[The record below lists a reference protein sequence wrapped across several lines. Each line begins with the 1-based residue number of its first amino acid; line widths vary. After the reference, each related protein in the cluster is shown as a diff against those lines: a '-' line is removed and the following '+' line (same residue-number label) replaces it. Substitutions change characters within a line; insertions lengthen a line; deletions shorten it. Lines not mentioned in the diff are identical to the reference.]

1 MRWRWLILF
10 FVFFSLALWSHDTRA
25 ESESVSNITGRVVK
39 VLPLLMDTN
48 GAVATS
54 PSLFDRDAYQAYLHQ
69 HTNDVSGIRFDVCWA
84 AHHARGLKLTV
95 RVEVRGIGA
104 RGLPTEAK
112 LEQTVTPKLFNHWKS
127 LTLVGADY
135 KKLGTLS
142 AWRATLW
149 NGKQKL
155 GEQRSFLWS
164 M

>member
-1 MRWRWLILF
+1 MRWRRLILF
-10 FVFFSLALWSHDTRA
+10 FISFFLALWSHDVRA
-25 ESESVSNITGRVVK
+25 EQAPNVTGRIVK

-54 PSLFDRDAYQAYLHQ
+54 PSLFDRDAYQAFLLE
-69 HTNDVSGIRFDVCWA
+69 HTNDVSGIRFDVCWKA
-84 AHHARGLKLTV
+84 RHARGLALIV
-95 RVEVRGIGA
+95 RVQLRGIGA
-104 RGLPTEAK
+104 HGLPTEAT
-112 LEQTVTPKLFNHWKS
+112 LEQTVTPGWFHHWKS
-127 LTLVGADY
+127 LTLAGADY

-164 M
+164 L

>member
-10 FVFFSLALWSHDTRA
+10 SIFFSLALWSDDGRA
-25 ESESVSNITGRVVK
+25 ETTSSVSGRIVK

-54 PSLFDRDAYQAYLHQ
+54 PSLFDRDAYQAFLREH
-69 HTNDVSGIRFDVCWA
+69 HTNEVSGIRFDVCWTA
-84 AHHARGLKLTV
+84 RHARGRTLTV
-95 RVEVRGIGA
+95 RVELRGIGA
-104 RGLPTEAK
+104 HGLPTEAT
-112 LEQTVTPKLFNHWKS
+112 LEQTVRPGMFRHWKS
-127 LTLVGADY
+127 LTLAGGDY

-164 M
+164 L

>member
-1 MRWRWLILF
+1 MRWRWPILF
-10 FVFFSLALWSHDTRA
+10 FIFFSLALWSHDVRA
-25 ESESVSNITGRVVK
+25 EPVTNVTGRIVK

-54 PSLFDRDAYQAYLHQ
+54 PSLFDRDAYQAFLRE
-69 HTNDVSGIRFDVCWA
+69 HTNDITGMRFDVCWT
-84 AHHARGLKLTV
+84 AHHARGLTLTV
-95 RVEVRGIGA
+95 RVDLRGIGP
-104 RGLPTEAK
+104 RGIPTEDT
-112 LEQTVTPKLFNHWKS
+112 LEQTVTPKLFSHWKS
-127 LTLVGADY
+127 LTLAGANY

-164 M
+164 L

>member
-1 MRWRWLILF
+1 MRWRPLFLF
-10 FVFFSLALWSHDTRA
+10 FIFSSLALWSHDVRA
-25 ESESVSNITGRVVK
+25 EQASSVTGRIVK

-54 PSLFDRDAYQAYLHQ
+54 PSLFDRDAYQAFLRE
-69 HTNDVSGIRFDVCWA
+69 HTNDVTGIRFDVCWT
-84 AHHARGLKLTV
+84 AHHARGLTLTV
-95 RVEVRGIGA
+95 RVELRGIGP
-104 RGLPTEAK
+104 RGIPTEK
-112 LEQTVTPKLFNHWKS
+112 TLEQTVTPGLFHHWKS
-127 LTLVGADY
+127 LTLGRADY

-164 M
+164 L